1 MEIPEILEAQEL
13 QVPLE
18 VRVLKERQVFLVVT
32 VLVVTVTTDDLEAL
46 VLWD

>member
-1 MEIPEILEAQEL
+1 MEIQEILEAQEL

-18 VRVLKERQVFLVVT
+18 VRALKERQVFLVVT
-32 VLVVTVTTDDLEAL
+32 VLVVTATTDDLEAL

>member
-1 MEIPEILEAQEL
+1 MEIQEILEAQEL

-18 VRVLKERQVFLVVT
+18 VRALKERQVFLVVT
-32 VLVVTVTTDDLEAL
+32 VLVVTVITDDLEAL

>member
-32 VLVVTVTTDDLEAL
+32 VLVVTATTDDLEAL

>member
-1 MEIPEILEAQEL
+1 MEIPEIREAQEL

-32 VLVVTVTTDDLEAL
+32 VLVVTATTDDLEAL